1 MLSWT
6 ILFDAYLDSPQLNT
20 DRAPKDHTLVPPPVV
35 NVGPQLFHRR
45 AHSADHGSP
54 DPEHLHSGEV
64 SPSNQERSTTVPLGE
79 MTMTPQLTN
88 TLEHIV
94 SQLDILTEVWKIPVQ
109 LRFTASLNVYCPECP
124 PGGYNWTPGGQFL
137 PFGHGRDLAALTVLA
152 YGTSLFRIGPR

>member
-1 MLSWT
+1 MY
-6 ILFDAYLDSPQLNT
+6 DAYLDSPQLST

-94 SQLDILTEVWKIPVQ
+94 SQLDILTEVWKI
-109 LRFTASLNVYCPECP
+109 TCSYSYDSLPALVNVNCPECP
-124 PGGYNWTPGGQFL
+124 PQTPGWTAKNVFAV
-137 PFGHGRDLAALTVLA
+137 R
-152 YGTSLFRIGPR
+152 SLKGPGCI